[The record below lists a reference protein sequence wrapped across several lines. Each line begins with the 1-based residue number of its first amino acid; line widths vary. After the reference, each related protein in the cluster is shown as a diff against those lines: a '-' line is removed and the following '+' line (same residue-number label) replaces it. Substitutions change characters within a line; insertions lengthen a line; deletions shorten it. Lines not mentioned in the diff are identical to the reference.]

1 MMDRERAR
9 EALAEV
15 HGRQEQVSVIVWRQG
30 VPAWLVGALA
40 ALYLVSSLAHDIRTQ
55 VPEWNGPFLKWVVPA
70 LGLLAVG
77 AVLLVV
83 HRRLG
88 LRPHGSARR
97 AYTVLGV
104 LAVVYLVLAIAIGIV
119 LRGNDVPWDQTLS
132 ALPAMAVVL
141 VLGAVW
147 RAVDIRRAERHR

>member
-1 MMDRERAR
+1 MMDRQHAR

-15 HGRQEQVSVIVWRQG
+15 RGRQEQVSAIVWRQG
-30 VPAWLVGALA
+30 MPAWLVGALA
-40 ALYLVSSLAHDIRTQ
+40 TLYLVSSVAQDVRTQ
-55 VPEWNGPFLKWVVPA
+55 VPGWNGPFLKWVVPA
-70 LGLLAVG
+70 LGLLAVV

-88 LRPHGSARR
+88 LRPHGPAGR

-104 LAVVYLVLAIAIGIV
+104 LSVAYLVLAIAIGTV
-119 LRGNDVPWDQTLS
+119 LRANDVPWDQTLS
-132 ALPAMAVVL
+132 AVTAMAVVL

-147 RAVDIRRAERHR
+147 RAVDIRRADGHR

>member
-1 MMDRERAR
+1 MDRQQAR

-15 HGRQEQVSVIVWRQG
+15 RGRQEQVSVIVWRQG
-30 VPAWLVGALA
+30 APAWLVGAVA
-40 ALYLVSSLAHDIRTQ
+40 ALYLATSVTQDVRTQ

-70 LGLLAVG
+70 LALLAIV
-77 AVLLVV
+77 AALLVA

-88 LRPHGSARR
+88 LRPHGPAGR

-104 LAVVYLVLAIAIGIV
+104 LTLTYLVLAIAIGTV
-119 LRGNDVPWDQTLS
+119 LRANDVSWDQTLS
-132 ALPAMAVVL
+132 GVAAMAVVL

-147 RAVDIRRAERHR
+147 RAVDIRRANGHR